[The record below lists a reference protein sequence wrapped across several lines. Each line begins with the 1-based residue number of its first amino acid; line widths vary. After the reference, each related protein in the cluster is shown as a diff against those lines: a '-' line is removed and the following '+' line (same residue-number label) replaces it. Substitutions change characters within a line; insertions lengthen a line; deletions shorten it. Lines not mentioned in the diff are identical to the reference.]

1 MDIEQAKLFNSE
13 LNRVEASARN
23 GRSITV
29 LVAVGLVAYMVFVG
43 FFIDFETVCIIL
55 ALLGCGAHWILNARK
70 SIKYKESLNSYCWS
84 KFGKSYD
91 DAKYNELYE

>member
-13 LNRVEASARN
+13 LNRVETSARN

-43 FFIDFETVCIIL
+43 FFIDFETVFIIL
-55 ALLGCGAHWILNARK
+55 ALLGCVVNWILNARK
-70 SIKYKESLNSYCWS
+70 AAKYKESLNSYCWS

-91 DAKYNELYE
+91 DAKYNELSE

>member
-13 LNRVEASARN
+13 LNRVETSARN

-29 LVAVGLVAYMVFVG
+29 LVAFGLVAYMAFVG
-43 FFIDFETVCIIL
+43 FFIDFETVFIIL
-55 ALLGCGAHWILNARK
+55 ALICCGVNWILNARK
-70 SIKYKESLNSYCWS
+70 AAKYKENLNSYCWS

-91 DAKYNELYE
+91 DAKYNELSE